1 MPAKYV
7 IHAKPA
13 APRLRTVGK
22 LGIVDWREDCSSCH
36 NCVKRGC
43 VYGFYRDEADTL
55 RDQVGYLDYI
65 YQCKGCLSC
74 VQDCTKNILTRVVN
88 PEFKRLGDSY
98 FTPEII
104 LSTWFQAETGRIP
117 VSGSGYGGPFSGPG
131 FDSMWTDMSEIVRPT
146 RDGIHGREYISTS
159 VDIGRKLPC
168 LAFREGQLAVAPPP
182 LLEIP
187 LPVIF
192 DVVPAH
198 WQRGPVMES
207 IAAAAA
213 ELGTMAVIEA
223 GDGRSWEEAARGH
236 VIPLLDAEVLGP
248 MSPIVPM
255 AVPLVMV
262 HDGADVITVQAAL
275 KGQNPGRIVAVR
287 LPATP
292 VAAQRVL
299 ELARQGAEVV
309 HLVFDAHGR
318 ETGAESP
325 RHMRDVLREVH
336 TSLVKAGVR
345 DEITLI
351 ASGGIAL
358 AEHLAKAIIC
368 GADLVAIDIPLI
380 LALECRLCNECQKE
394 NPCPVA
400 LEEIGRDFA
409 VHRIVNL
416 MGAWHSQLLEVLG
429 AMGIREVRR
438 LRGETGRCM
447 FFEDLERDTFGKLF
461 GKRKEELGVRS

>member
-1 MPAKYV
+1 VPAKYV
-7 IHAKPA
+7 IHTKPA
-13 APRLRTVGK
+13 APRLRTVGQ

-36 NCVKRGC
+36 NCVKRAC

-55 RDQVGYLDYI
+55 RDEIGYLDYI

-74 VQDCTKNILTRVVN
+74 VQNCTKNILTRVVN

-104 LSTWFQAETGRIP
+104 LSTWFQSETGRIP

-159 VDIGRKLPC
+159 VDIGRKLPY
-168 LAFREGQLAVAPPP
+168 LPLRDGQLAVAAPP
-182 LLEIP
+182 LLELP
-187 LPVIF
+187 MPVIF
-192 DVVPAH
+192 EAIPRH
-198 WQRGPVMES
+198 WRRGPVMES

-213 ELGTMAVIEA
+213 ELGTMAVIDA
-223 GDGRSWEEAARGH
+223 GDGEQLWGQAGYPLAGEGH
-236 VIPLLDAEVLGP
+236 IIPLIDTEDAVAAAGKLKAP
-248 MSPIVPM
+248 LLMVPDDEDVM
-255 AVPLVMV
+255 A
-262 HDGADVITVQAAL
+262 VQAAL
-275 KGQNPGRIVAVR
+275 KARNPGQIVAVR

-292 VAAQRVL
+292 AAAQRVL
-299 ELARQGAEVV
+299 KLARQGAEVL

-318 ETGAESP
+318 EADAATP

-336 TSLVKAGVR
+336 TTLVKAGVR

-351 ASGGIAL
+351 ASGGIAQ

-368 GADLVAIDIPLI
+368 GADLVAIDIPLL
-380 LALECRLCNECQKE
+380 LALECRLCRECEKE
-394 NPCPVA
+394 NPCPIS

-447 FFEDLERDTFGKLF
+447 FFEDLEREAFGKLF
-461 GKRKEELGVRS
+461 GKRKA